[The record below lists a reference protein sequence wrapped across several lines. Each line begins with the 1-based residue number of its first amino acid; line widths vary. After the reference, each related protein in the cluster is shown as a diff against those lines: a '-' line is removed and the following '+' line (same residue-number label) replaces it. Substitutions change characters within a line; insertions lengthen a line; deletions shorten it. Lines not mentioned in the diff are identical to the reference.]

1 MTVAT
6 VFFDGPPVLR
16 DPDALANVLRCLADT
31 GWEPTKWSTTE
42 RGGVPYTL
50 EDAVAA
56 VESGALSLYFKRVRV
71 PKWSGYFDTSGATAG
86 FVFEP
91 ASLPLARMPEHWALG
106 DALATILTPDF
117 GSVAALP
124 WEALPYPRTMDDIA
138 NEDSLARGEMQ
149 RNAQSL
155 FHSGVDGLS
164 TRTYFGPNYVE
175 QLGRGFLLSTP
186 AMVTELPWGGIRID
200 LHEKPWEASPEELLA
215 VYHPA
220 MNHLRQSPV
229 LTTSKARMWDG
240 RLLVERK
247 KGPAFKMVDYRK
259 PAPHV

>member
-1 MTVAT
+1 M
-6 VFFDGPPVLR
+6 R
-16 DPDALANVLRCLADT
+16 DA
-31 GWEPTKWSTTE
+31 GWEPQKWSVHE
-42 RGGVPYTL
+42 RGGVPFVL

-56 VESGALSLYFKRVRV
+56 VRGGALSLYFKRTRA
-71 PKWSGYFDTSGATAG
+71 PKHMMYFSTSGSAARTVIECSA
-86 FVFEP
+86 
-91 ASLPLARMPEHWALG
+91 LPITRMQEHWALG
-106 DALATILTPDF
+106 EALAAILTPDF
-117 GSVAALP
+117 GEVVALP
-124 WEALPYPRTMDDIA
+124 WDPLPGISTLEEYGDADQV
-138 NEDSLARGEMQ
+138 SLRRMNGCASGF
-149 RNAQSL
+149 
-155 FHSGVDGLS
+155 FHDGISTLS
-164 TRTYFGPNYVE
+164 TRTYFGPNYIA
-175 QLGRGFLLSTP
+175 QFGRDFLLSTP